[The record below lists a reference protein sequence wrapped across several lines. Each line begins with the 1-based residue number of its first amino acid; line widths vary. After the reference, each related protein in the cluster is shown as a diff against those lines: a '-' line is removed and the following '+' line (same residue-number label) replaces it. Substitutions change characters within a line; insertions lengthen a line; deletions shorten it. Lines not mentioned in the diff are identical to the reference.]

1 MRRHILTLGLTF
13 AMMAG
18 YAQTASDYIVK
29 TKGVETPAV
38 ATAVAAETPEAK
50 QSASQPVDFVSKN
63 FKFFSLCEWQEGM
76 RFMVLPEKYD
86 LIVKTFTDAETKKEV
101 SSLPLRYHIMAY
113 KGHGKSDEVHDCIN
127 FYDETN
133 GKNYYY
139 EIPSGT
145 FEDYCYAKTGVP
157 TLAYL
162 RDVDIAREKLIG
174 KTLVT
179 RTTTY
184 RVDTDAE
191 SDGFKEVRVPT
202 GKEVKVVKVGVGTR
216 NFPVKIIVE
225 DAGGNQFY
233 QNVALSKTNSGM
245 RDEEFSTFDNARNAF
260 YGSFN
265 LQDDFMEVSSNPAD
279 YVGKTIHTKF
289 VTGMITKGDGRERTV
304 RVPKMTTFTIDN
316 ITQQRDTKYVTLSL
330 TEVESRR
337 AYFKDVTFAYNEGA
351 TDETAKKDDF
361 FGYIFAMGEG
371 AQRETS
377 QAARAAIRAGR
388 VIAGMTE
395 DEVQLAVG
403 EPDDRQTDHNGL
415 YRWIYDRS
423 KGKVLVVHFGRNG
436 LVQKYTTDT
445 KKNTTTTKGKTSKN
459 PSWMNRQ
466 GTPLMD

>member
-13 AMMAG
+13 ALMAG

-225 DAGGNQFY
+225 DAGGNRP
-233 QNVALSKTNSGM
+233 V
-245 RDEEFSTFDNARNAF
+245 
-260 YGSFN
+260 
-265 LQDDFMEVSSNPAD
+265 
-279 YVGKTIHTKF
+279 
-289 VTGMITKGDGRERTV
+289 
-304 RVPKMTTFTIDN
+304 
-316 ITQQRDTKYVTLSL
+316 
-330 TEVESRR
+330 
-337 AYFKDVTFAYNEGA
+337 
-351 TDETAKKDDF
+351 
-361 FGYIFAMGEG
+361 
-371 AQRETS
+371 
-377 QAARAAIRAGR
+377 
-388 VIAGMTE
+388 E
-395 DEVQLAVG
+395 DEQRYARRGVFDVRQCPQCLLRFVQ
-403 EPDDRQTDHNGL
+403 
-415 YRWIYDRS
+415 
-423 KGKVLVVHFGRNG
+423 
-436 LVQKYTTDT
+436 
-445 KKNTTTTKGKTSKN
+445 
-459 PSWMNRQ
+459 PS
-466 GTPLMD
+466 G